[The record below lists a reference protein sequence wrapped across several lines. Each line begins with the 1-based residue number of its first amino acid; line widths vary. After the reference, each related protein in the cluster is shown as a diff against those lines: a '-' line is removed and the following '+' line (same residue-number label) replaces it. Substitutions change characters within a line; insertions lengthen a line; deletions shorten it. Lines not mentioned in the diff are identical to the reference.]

1 MPTRFPGVRLK
12 PLGHPSRI
20 PLLSSTEEQGFVPEP
35 RSGESPLQHRCKG
48 TGENPYY
55 RSDTF
60 NGGAGIRTL
69 VGVSTQ
75 RLSRAPPLA
84 TRPLLHGARAGAIFL
99 TLCPNKSAKPA
110 APTSAYFTE
119 FPSWPARDRT
129 WTLLIQSQACC
140 QLHHGPV
147 NRPCGGASEYKEV
160 AGTDQVRTTLSGGSG
175 SATPTGTRVSQ
186 AGSVT

>member
-20 PLLSSTEEQGFVPEP
+20 LSTTTEEQGFVLEP
-35 RSGESPLQHRCKG
+35 QRGESPLQHRCKG

-84 TRPLLHGARAGAIFL
+84 TRPLLHALGLGRCLPSSAQ
-99 TLCPNKSAKPA
+99 TKSAKSA
-110 APTSAYFTE
+110 VPTSAFFTE
-119 FPSWPARDRT
+119 FRV
-129 WTLLIQSQACC
+129 
-140 QLHHGPV
+140 GP
-147 NRPCGGASEYKEV
+147 PGFEPG
-160 AGTDQVRTTLSGGSG
+160 LS
-175 SATPTGTRVSQ
+175 
-186 AGSVT
+186 

>member
-1 MPTRFPGVRLK
+1 VRRSRDSF
-12 PLGHPSRI
+12 PSRAAARALCSTAAKAPVRI
-20 PLLSSTEEQGFVPEP
+20 PTTGPTLSTEEQGFVPEP

-84 TRPLLHGARAGAIFL
+84 TRPLLHGARTRTFL
-99 TLCPNKSAKPA
+99 SPTVQTKSAKPTV
-110 APTSAYFTE
+110 PTPAFFTD
-119 FPSWPARDRT
+119 SS
-129 WTLLIQSQACC
+129 I
-140 QLHHGPV
+140 GP
-147 NRPCGGASEYKEV
+147 PGFEPG
-160 AGTDQVRTTLSGGSG
+160 LS
-175 SATPTGTRVSQ
+175 
-186 AGSVT
+186 